1 MQLDA
6 QLVAA
11 AISSREAFA
20 KVHPHIIETDFT
32 PAGAF
37 WWRLVCEWYE
47 RDRTS
52 TTVDKDALTQF
63 AEKRIPNP
71 KLRDT
76 LLGFG
81 RDLPADVSPANA
93 VALCLELKRYNC
105 GMELA
110 TAIAAGDQKKQAKL
124 IPLFAE
130 LAAATALKKQQ
141 RDVKYEDACSID
153 ELFEKVGQ
161 ANRVPI
167 YPARLNE
174 RIGGGC
180 LPGHHII
187 LFGRPEIGKSTF
199 SINFAAGLAVKGRQR
214 VLYVGNEDQINIL
227 KARAVSR
234 ITGMTEAEIAADR
247 PKAIALYRER
257 GGEDRLRL
265 LQVFNGSADDLRQPI
280 EEFAPTVLVLD
291 QIRNLATGSDGK
303 VAQLEDAGQAIRRLL
318 LEYKLIGLSI
328 TQAGASAAGKTWL
341 SMEDLDS
348 SKTGLPGT
356 ADLMLGYGA
365 DAILESRNQRGLN
378 PVKNKLSSLPNA
390 HEGLIVDV
398 NKSLAVVR

>member
-11 AISSREAFA
+11 AIASREAFD
-20 KVHPHIIETDFT
+20 KVKPHILETDFT

-37 WWRLVCEWYE
+37 WWKLIVEWYD

-52 TTVDKDALTQF
+52 KSVDIASVTQF

-71 KLRDT
+71 KLRET

-81 RDLPADVSPANA
+81 RSLPVDVSPANA
-93 VALCLELKRYNC
+93 VALCLELKRYNT

-110 TAIAAGDQKKQAKL
+110 AAIAGGDQKKQAKL
-124 IPLFAE
+124 LPLFAE
-130 LAAATALKKQQ
+130 LAAATSLKTKSNP
-141 RDVKYEDACSID
+141 KYEDAAGID
-153 ELFEKVGQ
+153 ELFEKVGSEQ
-161 ANRVPI
+161 RIPI

-199 SINFAAGLAVKGRQR
+199 SINFAAGLAIKGKQR
-214 VLYVGNEDQINIL
+214 VLYIGNEDQINIL

-234 ITGMTEAEIAADR
+234 VTGMTEAEISADR
-247 PKAIALYRER
+247 AKAVSLYRER
-257 GGEDRLRL
+257 GGEERLRL

-280 EEFAPTVLVLD
+280 EEFGPSVLVLD

-303 VAQLEDAGQAIRRLL
+303 VAQLEDAGQAVRQLL

-328 TQAGASAAGKTWL
+328 TQASAGASGKAWL

-356 ADLMLGYGA
+356 ADLLLGYGA
-365 DAILESRNQRGLN
+365 DATMESRSQRGLN
-378 PVKNKLSSLPNA
+378 PVKNKLSSSPSA
-390 HEGLIVDV
+390 HEGLVVDI

>member
-6 QLVAA
+6 SLVAA
-11 AISSREAFA
+11 AIASRDAFD
-20 KVHPHIIETDFT
+20 KVAPHIIETDFT

-37 WWRLVCEWYE
+37 WWKLVSEWYG

-52 TTVDKDALTQF
+52 TSVDKDALTQF

-71 KLRDT
+71 KHRDT

-81 RDLPADVSPANA
+81 RGLPAGISPANA

-110 TAIAAGDQKKQAKL
+110 AAIAGGDQKKQAKL
-124 IPLFAE
+124 LPLFAE
-130 LAAATALKKQQ
+130 LAAATTLKKQQ

-153 ELFEKVGQ
+153 ELFDKVGE

-234 ITGMTEAEIAADR
+234 ITGMTESEITADR
-247 PKAIALYRER
+247 AKAIALYRER
-257 GGEDRLRL
+257 GGEERLRL

-318 LEYKLIGLSI
+318 LEYKLIGLSV

-365 DAILESRNQRGLN
+365 DATLDSRNQRGLN
-378 PVKNKLSSLPNA
+378 PVKNKLSSSPSA
-390 HEGLIVDV
+390 HEGLIVDI